1 MLGKANSLE
10 EAGISVENLPFLA
23 KSIDIVDDSF
33 TITGDHVAHTEISH
47 QANTLGKVLTLSL
60 SLSLL
65 ERDRDKV
72 LVGLDLD
79 VLLPPK

>member
-10 EAGISVENLPFLA
+10 EADISVENLPFLA

-47 QANTLGKVLTLSL
+47 QANTLGKVLA
-60 SLSLL
+60 LSLL

>member
-1 MLGKANSLE
+1 
-10 EAGISVENLPFLA
+10 
-23 KSIDIVDDSF
+23 
-33 TITGDHVAHTEISH
+33 VAHTEISH
-47 QANTLGKVLTLSL
+47 QANTLGKVLTL